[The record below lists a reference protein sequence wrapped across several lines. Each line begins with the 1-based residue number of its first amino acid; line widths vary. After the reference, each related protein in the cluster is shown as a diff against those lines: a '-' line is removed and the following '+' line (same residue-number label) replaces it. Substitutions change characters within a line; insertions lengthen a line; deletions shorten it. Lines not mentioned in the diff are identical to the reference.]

1 MEESADGSIS
11 SVASFF
17 FFLLLYGGFSLLLKV
32 QRQQD
37 PGTDWFSGVLVAV
50 AVVVVDACSGK
61 DVVQ

>member
-1 MEESADGSIS
+1 MEESADGSIA

-17 FFLLLYGGFSLLLKV
+17 FLLLLLYGGFSLLLKV

-37 PGTDWFSGVLVAV
+37 PGTDWFSGVVAV

>member
-1 MEESADGSIS
+1 MEESADGSIA

-17 FFLLLYGGFSLLLKV
+17 FLLYGGFSLLLKV

-37 PGTDWFSGVLVAV
+37 PGTDWFSGVVAV
-50 AVVVVDACSGK
+50 AVVDACSGK

>member
-1 MEESADGSIS
+1 MEKSADGSIA

-37 PGTDWFSGVLVAV
+37 PGTDWFSGVVVAV

>member
-1 MEESADGSIS
+1 MEESADGSIA

-37 PGTDWFSGVLVAV
+37 PGTDWFSGVVVAV